1 MEHITDEE
9 VIYTPVDLRTCKYG
23 DILISKHGLRLK
35 YLRPLSEDD
44 YMDHEVEYPD
54 NRGNGTC
61 THDGYT
67 FRKKRMESDEDIVE
81 IIHVDDDNSIE
92 ENELTLDAQEIINS
106 LFDLQ
111 RIDIDPQFNGEFTEL
126 EERVEAD
133 GKYVRWED
141 VRKLISEIRKANG
154 I

>member
-1 MEHITDEE
+1 MEHIDDE

-54 NRGNGTC
+54 NRGRGTR

-67 FRKKRMESDEDIVE
+67 FRKKRMECDEDIVE
-81 IIHVDDDNSIE
+81 IIHVNNDSIE
-92 ENELTLDAQEIINS
+92 ENKSTLDVPEIIS
-106 LFDLQ
+106 RLFDLQ
-111 RIDIDPQFNGEFTEL
+111 RFNVYPQVSGDFTEFVGYLEPNGE
-126 EERVEAD
+126 
-133 GKYVRWED
+133 YVKWKD
-141 VRKLISEIRKANG
+141 VRKLISKIRRSNG